1 MPAGRRHNANMTP
14 DQLLILLP
22 AFFLLAALYT
32 SVGHA
37 GASGYLAVMALFAIA
52 PETMRP
58 TALALNILV
67 ASFTTYRFW
76 KAGYF
81 RWRSLWPFLLGS
93 VPLAALGGSLR
104 LTTGLYSVLAGAA
117 LALSAVVLAWRAWG
131 RPPAEVPGETARI
144 PIAPAVGCGAV
155 IGLLSGLTGT
165 GGGIFLSPIVLLAGW
180 AGPRHT
186 GGISAPFILANST
199 MALAAGTATWAA
211 LPAELPWLVVAVMA
225 GAVTG
230 TWLGL
235 RRLSTR
241 WLLALMAIVLAIAA
255 AKLILTA

>member
-1 MPAGRRHNANMTP
+1 VSP

-37 GASGYLAVMALFAIA
+37 GASGYLAVMALVAVA

-67 ASFTTYRFW
+67 SAFTFWRFW

-81 RWRSLWPFLLGS
+81 SWRALWPFLLGS

-104 LTTGLYSVLAGAA
+104 LTTGLYFVLAGCA
-117 LALSAVVLAWRAWG
+117 LALSAIVLAWRAWG
-131 RPPAEVPGETARI
+131 GAVTESPGEPARI
-144 PIAPAVGCGAV
+144 PVAPALACGAV

-199 MALAAGTATWAA
+199 FALAAGTATWAA
-211 LPAELPWLVVAVMA
+211 LPAELPWLVVAVLA

-230 TWLGL
+230 TWFGIT
-235 RRLSTR
+235 RLSTR
-241 WLLALMAIVLAIAA
+241 WLLAAMALVLSIAA
-255 AKLILTA
+255 AKLIFTA

>member
-1 MPAGRRHNANMTP
+1 MTIE
-14 DQLLILLP
+14 QLFILVP

-37 GASGYLAVMALFAIA
+37 GASGYLAAMALVAVTPA
-52 PETMRP
+52 AMRP

-67 ASFTTYRFW
+67 ATFTFYRFRN
-76 KAGYF
+76 AGYF
-81 RWRSLWPFLLGS
+81 SWRSLWPFLLGS
-93 VPLAALGGSLR
+93 APLAAVGGSMR
-104 LTTGLYSVLAGAA
+104 LTTAIYFILVGCA
-117 LALSAVVLAWRAWG
+117 LALSAIVLAWRAWG
-131 RPPAEVPGETARI
+131 GPPPELPSAQARVPI
-144 PIAPAVGCGAV
+144 LPAVACGAV

-186 GGISAPFILANST
+186 GGITAPFILGNST
-199 MALAAGTATWAA
+199 IALAAGTATWAA
-211 LPAELPWLVVAVMA
+211 LPSELPWLIVAVLS

-230 TWLGL
+230 TWLGIK
-235 RRLSTR
+235 RLSTR
-241 WLLALMAIVLAIAA
+241 WLLAAMAVVLSIAA

>member
-1 MPAGRRHNANMTP
+1 MTT
-14 DQLLILLP
+14 DQLLLLLP

-37 GASGYLAVMALFAIA
+37 GASGYLAAMALLAIA

-67 ASFTTYRFW
+67 AGFTTWRFW

-81 RWRSLWPFLLGS
+81 SWRAFWPFVLGS
-93 VPLAALGGSLR
+93 APLAALGGALR
-104 LTTGLYSVLAGAA
+104 LTTGLYYVLAGCA
-117 LALSAVVLAWRAWG
+117 LALSAIVLAWRAWG
-131 RPPAEVPGETARI
+131 VPPPEQPGERTRI
-144 PIAPAVGCGAV
+144 PVAPALGCGAV

-186 GGISAPFILANST
+186 GGISAPFILVNST
-199 MALAAGTATWAA
+199 FALAAGTATWAA
-211 LPAELPWLVVAVMA
+211 LPAELPWLVVAVLA

-230 TWLGL
+230 TYFGL
-235 RRLSTR
+235 KRLSTR
-241 WLLALMAIVLAIAA
+241 WLLALMALVLTIAA